1 MKPFVLAAAALSFG
15 LAPGALAGELALIA
29 PGGIRTSLEALVPAF
44 EAKTGVKVT
53 MSFGSGGDT
62 KDQVVSGAP
71 FDVPVVEPPLDGVI
85 ASGHVVARSATLL
98 ASAAV
103 GIALPPGKPK
113 PRITTREDL
122 RFLMLRASAISV
134 PDAARGA
141 GAGHSFAAT
150 IDILGLSE
158 RVDPLLR
165 IAPDGA
171 TAMAMLAQGKV
182 DVGITFVS
190 EMMGVPGIE
199 IVGALP
205 AEFSPRVRFIAFVS
219 ITAHDPAAAQALVTY
234 LSAAAA
240 APIYTARGMEPGH

>member
-1 MKPFVLAAAALSFG
+1 MKPLVLTAAVVSLG
-15 LAPGALAGELALIA
+15 LASHAFASELTLIA

-44 EAKTGVKVT
+44 EEKTGVKVT
-53 MSFGSGGDT
+53 MSFGSGGGT

-71 FDVPVVEPPLDGVI
+71 IDVPVVEPPLDGVI
-85 ASGHVVARSATLL
+85 ASGHVAARSATLL

-103 GIALPPGKPK
+103 GIALAPGKPR
-113 PRITTREDL
+113 PRLTTREDL
-122 RFLMLRASAISV
+122 RFLMLRASGISV

-141 GAGHSFAAT
+141 GAGQSFAAT
-150 IDILGLSE
+150 LDILGLAE
-158 RVDPLLR
+158 RVGPLLR
-165 IAPDGA
+165 IAPNGA
-171 TAMAMLAQGKV
+171 EAMAMLAQGKV
-182 DVGITFVS
+182 DVGATFVS
-190 EMMGVPGIE
+190 EMIGVPGIE

-219 ITAHDPAAAQALVTY
+219 TTAHDPAAAQALVTY